1 MLKLLLLVLLVG
13 QGSWAQQRRQPTG
26 GQGYNAPAV
35 PNYKFTN
42 LELDLYKKIL
52 ERNGDNSVTFSPFSI
67 RTLLAMVKEGCV
79 GKTKTDLEDVV
90 GETSGIERV
99 LAFPPRGGLTMGN
112 VCYLSNALDINEQFK
127 DTLLGKYR
135 AEFQYADFNRPRSAA
150 YNINEWVRRIT
161 NKGIQ
166 ELIKPDAL
174 NPESV
179 FMMINAIHLT
189 AKWKQPFDTV
199 MTKQG
204 IFYEC
209 EGNQVVPKLAP
220 IMQQYGYFKLGNV
233 ESLNAKVIE
242 IPFTVPEKHSMYIVL
257 PNDRNGFKSLI
268 RDLTPDTLTD
278 ILQSLGRPV
287 ELTLSLPKFKVSV
300 TESLRNILPQ
310 KVASIFGANAQITGI
325 SHNSNVQLTDMLH
338 RADLKVDEEGATGSA
353 ATAVHAVLLSN
364 SPPISF
370 NASHPFLYFIT
381 QQTGESRYGG
391 PGQYGGTPDNL
402 EIYFMGHVSKLEN
415 SEDIPTEWNSR
426 NQQDPKRNRNDD
438 KRRN

>member
-1 MLKLLLLVLLVG
+1 MLKLVLLVLLVG
-13 QGSWAQQRRQPTG
+13 QGAWAQRRPG
-26 GQGYNAPAV
+26 SGQGAASV

-42 LELDLYKKIL
+42 LEIEIYKKIL

-79 GKTKTDLEDVV
+79 GKTKTDLEEAI

-99 LAFPPRGGLTMGN
+99 LAYPPRGGLTMGN

-127 DTLLGKYR
+127 DTLLSKYH

-166 ELIKPDAL
+166 ELIKPDVL
-174 NPESV
+174 SPESV
-179 FMMINAIHLT
+179 FMMINAIHLS
-189 AKWKQPFDTV
+189 AKWKQPFDSLT
-199 MTKQG
+199 TKQG
-204 IFYEC
+204 VFYES
-209 EGNQVVPKLAP
+209 EGNRLVPKLAP
-220 IMQQYGYFKLGNV
+220 IMQQYGYFKMGQV

-242 IPFTVPEKHSMYIVL
+242 LPFITPDKHSMYIVL
-257 PNDRNGFKSLI
+257 PNEKNGLKKLIQDLRAESL
-268 RDLTPDTLTD
+268 RE
-278 ILQSLGRPV
+278 ILQSLVRSV
-287 ELTLSLPKFKVSV
+287 ELTLSLPKFKLST
-300 TESLRNILPQ
+300 TETLRTILPQ

-325 SHNSNVQLTDMLH
+325 SHNNNVQLTDMLH

-364 SPPISF
+364 SPPLSF

-381 QQTGESRYGG
+381 QQTGESRYSA
-391 PGQYGGTPDNL
+391 PGQFAIAPDNL
-402 EIYFMGHVSKLEN
+402 EIYFMGHVSKLDDSVSIAAE
-415 SEDIPTEWNSR
+415 SDTRSQQPSR
-426 NQQDPKRNRNDD
+426 LDGNVER
-438 KRRN
+438 RRN

>member
-1 MLKLLLLVLLVG
+1 MLKLVLLVLLVG
-13 QGSWAQQRRQPTG
+13 QGAWAQRRQPGSAQNT
-26 GQGYNAPAV
+26 APTL
-35 PNYKFTN
+35 NYKFTN
-42 LELDLYKKIL
+42 LELELYKKIV
-52 ERNGDNSVTFSPFSI
+52 ERNGDNSITFSPFSI

-79 GKTKTDLEDVV
+79 GKTKTDVEEAL
-90 GETSGIERV
+90 GETAAIERV

-127 DTLLGKYR
+127 DSLLGKYR

-161 NKGIQ
+161 NRGIQ

-174 NPESV
+174 SPESV

-189 AKWKQPFDTV
+189 AKWRQPFDTLT
-199 MTKQG
+199 TKQG
-204 IFYEC
+204 VFYES

-220 IMQQYGYFKLGNV
+220 IMQQYGHFKMGIV

-242 IPFTVPEKHSMYIVL
+242 LPFTVPEKHSMYIVL
-257 PNDRNGFKSLI
+257 PNERNGLKKLT
-268 RDLTPDTLTD
+268 RDLTPQSLSD
-278 ILQSLGRPV
+278 ILQSLGRPF
-287 ELTLSLPKFKVSV
+287 ELTLSLPKFKLTT

-310 KVASIFGANAQITGI
+310 KVASIFGANAQLTGI
-325 SHNSNVQLTDMLH
+325 SHNNNVQLTDMLH
-338 RADLKVDEEGATGSA
+338 RADLNVDEEGATGSA

-364 SPPISF
+364 SPPVFF

-381 QQTGESRYGG
+381 QQTGEPRYGSA
-391 PGQYGGTPDNL
+391 PGQFGGTPDNL

-415 SEDIPTEWNSR
+415 SEDIPVASETR
-426 NQQDPKRNRNDD
+426 NQQPTRNKNDE
-438 KRRN
+438 RRRI